1 MSIADELKQARA
13 ERAAWRAKAARAR
26 AGQSRLRQ
34 KEREAEQQEHWA
46 DLTVRRLVAERDA
59 AKKEA

>member
-1 MSIADELKQARA
+1 MSIEDDLKQARA

-26 AGQSRLRQ
+26 AAQFRLRQ

-46 DLTVRRLVAERDA
+46 DLRVRHLVAQRDA
-59 AKKEA
+59 AKKET